1 MCETQLRAGL
11 ALVDSAGVVLL
22 ACRVGAA
29 GCNIRISGYSEVGIA
44 PGLGPGDRAFEPHY
58 SDQNP
63 SEIVDFRGIFLI
75 PPSAPMEKPRKHT
88 VSGVFYCSFCWR
100 SPFISPFRG
109 LERP

>member
-44 PGLGPGDRAFEPHY
+44 PGLGTPWRYPG
-58 SDQNP
+58 QG
-63 SEIVDFRGIFLI
+63 IVKRRKALQHLRLWDFLQLLK
-75 PPSAPMEKPRKHT
+75 AA
-88 VSGVFYCSFCWR
+88 
-100 SPFISPFRG
+100 
-109 LERP
+109 